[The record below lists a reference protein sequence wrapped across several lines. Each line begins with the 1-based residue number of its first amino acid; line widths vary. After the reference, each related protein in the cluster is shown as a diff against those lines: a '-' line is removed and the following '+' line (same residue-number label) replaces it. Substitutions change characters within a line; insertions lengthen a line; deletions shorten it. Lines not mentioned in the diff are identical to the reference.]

1 MAVLSW
7 LYSKTP
13 EHHKKSD
20 RISSSEV
27 LLQMLKNMQVL
38 SCNLKQVRLA
48 FCCDHKENVR
58 KPEDK
63 KEKNKA
69 GITGKANFMQHKTN
83 SKDSWKKSMWK
94 YAGPRSMDEKDNYYM
109 RN

>member
-1 MAVLSW
+1 
-7 LYSKTP
+7 
-13 EHHKKSD
+13 
-20 RISSSEV
+20 
-27 LLQMLKNMQVL
+27 MLKNMQVL

-83 SKDSWKKSMWK
+83 SEDS
-94 YAGPRSMDEKDNYYM
+94 
-109 RN
+109 